1 MRWPV
6 VVLAFLGMCGCGYIG
21 EPLYPALNIPVPII
35 DLAAVERGGK
45 LEISF
50 TIPALTTEGMAVKTV
65 GAIDLRVGPSNPG
78 GFKPDEWAAG
88 ARRVAVTSPENPRN
102 IQTSTPIQ
110 DFIGKEVIAGVRIAG
125 SKGRYSAWSNLVTV
139 PIEAPLPAP
148 ADVAAEA
155 VPEGVRVQWSGPAGT
170 KVRIFRATG
179 DDTKPV
185 QLAAA
190 DGSPY
195 LDTTAEYGKTYTYYV
210 QAMHDKTESDV
221 AESKPLTPKDTFA
234 PAVPVGLTASAAVS
248 SIELAWE
255 RDTEPDLKGY
265 HIFRA
270 AGDGPFELLAAVDVP
285 SYSDTKVE
293 AGKRYR
299 YQVTAF
305 DQAGNESKP
314 SAEASAALP

>member
-1 MRWPV
+1 MRWPL
-6 VVLAFLGMCGCGYIG
+6 VVLAAMGLCGCGYIG
-21 EPLYPALNIPVPII
+21 EPLYPALDIPVRIV

-50 TIPALTTEGMAVKTV
+50 TVPALTTEGMAVKTV

-78 GFKPDEWAAG
+78 GFKIDEWAAS
-88 ARRVAVTSPENPRN
+88 ARRVTVTSPEKRQNL
-102 IQTSTPIQ
+102 QTSTPIQ
-110 DFIGKEVIAGVRIAG
+110 DFIGKDLIVGVRIAG
-125 SKGRYSAWSNLVTV
+125 AKGRYSAWSNLVTL
-139 PIEAPLPAP
+139 PIETPLTAP

-155 VPEGVRVQWSGPAGT
+155 VPEGVRVRWNAPAGT
-170 KVRIFRATG
+170 KVRIFRAAK
-179 DDTKPV
+179 DDTKPA
-185 QLAAA
+185 QLATA

-195 LDTTAEYGKTYTYYV
+195 VDTTSEYGKTYTYYV
-210 QAMHDKTESDV
+210 QAIHDKTESDV
-221 AESKPLTPKDTFA
+221 AESKPLTPKDVFP

-265 HIFRA
+265 RIFRA
-270 AGDGPFELLAAVDVP
+270 VGDGPFELLGEIDVP
-285 SYSDTKVE
+285 SYSDAKVE

-305 DQAGNESKP
+305 DQVGNESKP